1 MSRSDPIVAETRR
14 VREALIAEFGG
25 DRKALSEH
33 LRKIG
38 RQHQDRIVAYPPRL
52 AKDVGRAAS

>member
-14 VREALIAEFGG
+14 VREALLAKFGG

-38 RQHQDRIVAYPPRL
+38 SRHEDRIVAYPPRL
-52 AKDVGRAAS
+52 AKDVGRTAS